1 MGDVGAFLGIAL
13 GVLVAIVYPILKGYI
28 TREFAPTA
36 GPRLPPWV
44 KKYAALAAFCLLTAF
59 VVLGFYRSNNPE
71 ADLSF
76 WAAVVLGFGWEST
89 VEKLFASPLGTATAE
104 AAVASTR
111 PNRPRDDRDG

>member
-1 MGDVGAFLGIAL
+1 MDDVGEFLGIAL

-44 KKYAALAAFCLLTAF
+44 RKYAALAAFCLLTSF
-59 VVLGFYRSNNPE
+59 VVLGFYRSNNPD

-89 VEKLFASPLGTATAE
+89 VEKLFASPLG
-104 AAVASTR
+104 AAAPPPPAR
-111 PNRPRDDRDG
+111 PARPRVDREG